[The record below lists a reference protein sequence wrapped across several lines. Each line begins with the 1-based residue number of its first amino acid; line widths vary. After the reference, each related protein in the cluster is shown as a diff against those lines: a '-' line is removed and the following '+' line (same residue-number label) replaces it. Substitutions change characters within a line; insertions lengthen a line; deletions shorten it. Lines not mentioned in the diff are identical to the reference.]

1 MWVNVMTAKKGLQ
14 TMMIYVKN
22 AKWGGECVGNFSE
35 VFRGLKDGGRGGA
48 TTVHHSKLRRPQ
60 PGWRAGGAPDC
71 KLKYCQNLLLSHGFV
86 YSCSVDDKPQNKSTF
101 ISCQV

>member
-1 MWVNVMTAKKGLQ
+1 MRVNVMTAQRGIKTTLV
-14 TMMIYVKN
+14 YVKN
-22 AKWGGECVGNFSE
+22 AKWGSECVGNFSE

-71 KLKYCQNLLLSHGFV
+71 KLKYWQTLWLYHRFN
-86 YSCSVDDKPQNKSTF
+86 YSCSVGTR
-101 ISCQV
+101 